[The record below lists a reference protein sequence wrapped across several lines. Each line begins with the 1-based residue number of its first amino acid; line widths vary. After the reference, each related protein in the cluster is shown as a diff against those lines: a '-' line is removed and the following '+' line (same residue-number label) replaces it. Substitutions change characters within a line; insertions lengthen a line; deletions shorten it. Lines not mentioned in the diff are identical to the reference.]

1 MEIPQQYVRNIYKAI
16 FVLVIVLSAFFAV
29 KILAEVRSYSMIGS
43 SDTHTITL
51 SGHGEVNAAPD
62 IASVSLT
69 IESSASPQSAAS
81 DVVNTKTAKILEF
94 LKSSGIDEKDIKT
107 DNYSSYPKYSY
118 PQPCPVYANGTMP
131 PCRESE
137 SKIVGYTVSQNITV
151 KIRKA
156 DDVSSIT
163 DGINKIGVTS
173 MYGPNFTFD
182 DPDKL
187 EADARK
193 EAIKDAH
200 DKAETLAKD
209 LGVHLGRIVSYS
221 EGGYGGPM
229 YYAKDAVMAESR
241 AGSAPAPSIPKGE
254 NTLTSDVSITYEIK

>member
-1 MEIPQQYVRNIYKAI
+1 MEIPQQYVRNIYKAF
-16 FVLVIVLSAFFAV
+16 FVLLIVLCAFFAV
-29 KILAEVRSYSMIGS
+29 KIMAEVRSYGMIGS

-51 SGHGEVNAAPD
+51 SGHGEVNASPD
-62 IASVSLT
+62 IASVNLT

-81 DVVNTKTAKILEF
+81 DSVNTKTAKILEF
-94 LKSSGIDEKDIKT
+94 LKSSGVDDKDIKT
-107 DNYSSYPKYSY
+107 DNYSSFPKYSY
-118 PQPCPVYANGTMP
+118 PEPCPVYANGSVP
-131 PCRESE
+131 PCRQSE
-137 SKIVGYTVSQNITV
+137 SKIVGYTVSQGITV

-156 DDVSSIT
+156 DDVSKII

-187 EADARK
+187 QADARK
-193 EAIKDAH
+193 EAIKDARE
-200 DKAETLAKD
+200 KAENLADD
-209 LGVHLGRIVSYS
+209 LGVRLGRIVSYS

-229 YYAKDAVMAESR
+229 YYAKDMAVSAN